1 MIADPH
7 ARLARLLN
15 LVDRE
20 GEPLMAVRERL
31 LAGGC
36 EVPVARVRDILA
48 SDTGIDRL
56 ESFGAKFGRMQDT
69 VMDKLVP
76 AFLSCVGEKSG
87 PAIDNLARLEKLG
100 LIEQADDWLQMRH
113 LRNRLVHEY
122 IDPPED
128 PAPALQRACHFT
140 DRMHDDYQRLR
151 AYARDHLAIEPP
163 GNTGN

>member
-1 MIADPH
+1 MTTDSH

-20 GEPLMAVRERL
+20 DEHLLGVRERL
-31 LAGGC
+31 LAGDC
-36 EVPVARVRDILA
+36 SVSPDRVRGILA
-48 SDTGIDRL
+48 ADSGIDRL

-69 VMDKLVP
+69 IMDKLVP
-76 AFLSCVGEKSG
+76 AFLISAGEKPG

-122 IDPPED
+122 IENPDD
-128 PAPALQRACHFT
+128 LAPALQRACHFT
-140 DRMHDDYQRLR
+140 DRMHTDYQRLR
-151 AYARDHLAIEPP
+151 GYARDRLAVEVP